1 MTTAKIDLPQFDNES
16 SAAYECRVRYLLLG
30 PDRTVQKV
38 ADETGRSKRQL
49 ERWCAAH
56 RWRDSARQYD
66 ELAAQL
72 ALQADMRQYAADL
85 RTMQQDLRRLGE
97 ALTTVGLDLL
107 IRVSRALDSM
117 ELTPGALT
125 QAIAAITRGVELR
138 GQALHLH
145 ALKKRYE
152 EEEITSWDDET
163 QRNRIMVDLDGGY
176 D

>member
-1 MTTAKIDLPQFDNES
+1 MTTAKIDLPQFENES
-16 SAAYECRVRYLLLG
+16 ASAYECRVRYLLLG

-38 ADETGRSKRQL
+38 ADETGRNKRQL

-85 RTMQQDLRRLGE
+85 LTMQQDLRRLGE

-138 GQALHLH
+138 GQSLNLY

-152 EEEITSWDDET
+152 EEEVKPWDSEL
-163 QRNRIMVDLDGGY
+163 QRNRIMVDLDEGY
-176 D
+176 A